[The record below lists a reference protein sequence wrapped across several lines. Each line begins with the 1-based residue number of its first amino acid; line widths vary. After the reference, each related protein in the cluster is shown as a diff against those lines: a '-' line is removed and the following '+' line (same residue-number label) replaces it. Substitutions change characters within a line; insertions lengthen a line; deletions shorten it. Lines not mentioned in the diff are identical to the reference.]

1 MPWQIAI
8 GVAVGVVAILNVV
21 RHAIRRDAEAT
32 PPSGR
37 AEALAKAER
46 LNGRLFA
53 IQSVL
58 MAFVLAVCVLSY
70 FGTIRLVP

>member
-1 MPWQIAI
+1 MPWQVAI
-8 GVAVGVVAILNVV
+8 GIAVGIVAILNVV

-46 LNGRLFA
+46 LNGRIFA
-53 IQSVL
+53 IQFVL

-70 FGTIRLVP
+70 FGAVRLVP